1 MNLSP
6 SSPGPFSE
14 RKFSLPEWMAARWRW
29 LFSWSGRISSASYLY
44 AWLFYGV
51 CMGTLV
57 FSGYWAAVD
66 GSIHPRFVVTAEH
79 GINLACLSAAML
91 VPCMGLVFRRLRD
104 LDLDLL
110 WAVPVYAASLGCAE
124 TGFYHVYGWARAAAG
139 GNASLLIGGA
149 MFFCMFLF
157 CSLAPLA
164 LGCVPGNSRS
174 GISRRTVERTEGK
187 E

>member
-1 MNLSP
+1 
-6 SSPGPFSE
+6 
-14 RKFSLPEWMAARWRW
+14 
-29 LFSWSGRISSASYLY
+29 
-44 AWLFYGV
+44 
-51 CMGTLV
+51 
-57 FSGYWAAVD
+57 
-66 GSIHPRFVVTAEH
+66 
-79 GINLACLSAAML
+79 ML
-91 VPCMGLVFRRLRD
+91 VPCLGLVFRRLRD
-104 LDLDLL
+104 LDLGLL

-139 GNASLLIGGA
+139 GNASLLICGA

-174 GISRRTVERTEGK
+174 GISGRTGERTEGK